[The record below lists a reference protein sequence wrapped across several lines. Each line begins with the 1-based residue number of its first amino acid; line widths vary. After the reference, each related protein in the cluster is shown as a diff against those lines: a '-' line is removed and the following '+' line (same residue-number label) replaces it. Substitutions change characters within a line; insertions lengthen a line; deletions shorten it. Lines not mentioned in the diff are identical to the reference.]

1 MSFTK
6 FSYQDFTY
14 FCRVTFLN
22 INLNRSHVATS
33 EAEILEF
40 AKQLCSQLKI
50 SQVKYNP
57 YKVNWADKVNGYEH
71 TVKVR
76 LADQCY
82 FEPSLV
88 TLEKEVQDQLSPDD
102 WKALITTELCYTFS
116 VKPRGHRQFVLRK
129 ALPVGLVFALL
140 EALIFYFTLPYF
152 FFTGEWFGPLLYLLI
167 AISVI
172 FFIPAVILG
181 RLASPGDKRD
191 RREADEAA
199 AEIVG
204 REKLLQALRTAEAL
218 DIQDPARAERL
229 RSSKMNPFSE
239 RERINNLQGSDD
251 RSNLAYVKTF
261 FRASS

>member
-6 FSYQDFTY
+6 FSYQNFTY
-14 FCRVTFLN
+14 FYRVTFLDTH
-22 INLNRSHVATS
+22 LSRSYVATLD
-33 EAEILEF
+33 AEILEF
-40 AKQLCSQLKI
+40 TKQLCSRLNI
-50 SQVKYNP
+50 SQLKYNP
-57 YKVNWADKVNGYEH
+57 YRINWADKVNGYEH

-82 FEPSLV
+82 FESSLV
-88 TLEKEVQDQLSPDD
+88 TLENGVRDQLSPDD
-102 WKALITTELCYTFS
+102 WKALITPELCYTFS

-140 EALIFYFTLPYF
+140 EALTFYLTLRYF
-152 FFTGEWFGPLLYLLI
+152 AGEWFGELLSIGTTIL
-167 AISVI
+167 VI

-181 RLASPGDKRD
+181 KLASPGDKRD

-204 REKLLQALRTAEAL
+204 REKLLQALRTAETL
-218 DIQDPARAERL
+218 DIQDPARAKRL

-239 RERINNLQGSDD
+239 RERINNLQVSED
-251 RSNLAYVKTF
+251 RSNLA
-261 FRASS
+261 